1 MPFYGEGLDGL
12 MRARANSLR
21 GIVNGIDY
29 QVYDP
34 AADTKIYTNYKPSD
48 FRKKKYM
55 NKVKLQAELGLA
67 VDKKKYMV

>member
-1 MPFYGEGLDGL
+1 MVCCLHGILICG
-12 MRARANSLR
+12 

-48 FRKKKYM
+48 FRKK
-55 NKVKLQAELGLA
+55 NT
-67 VDKKKYMV
+67 

>member
-1 MPFYGEGLDGL
+1 MQ
-12 MRARANSLR
+12 

-67 VDKKKYMV
+67 VDKKST